1 LAREKVNV
9 ILISQASSEHS
20 ICFAVE
26 SSMAGVA
33 KKAIEKE
40 FQYELKNEEI
50 DEVQVEGDLS
60 IVAVVGDGM
69 KHSPGTSGRMFSALG
84 RNGVNVVA
92 IAQGASERNISAVV
106 RQVDR
111 SEEHTSELQSREN
124 LVCRLRLEK
133 KKYREVGLVG
143 EAHPAAQL
151 QQVRN
156 CVLDTNEIL
165 VLVQRLLG
173 PLDIVEQLTLRPRL
187 AGSIPAR

>member
-1 LAREKVNV
+1 L
-9 ILISQASSEHS
+9 SS
-20 ICFAVE
+20 AYLQPRRPRRVPPPVPTRR
-26 SSMAGVA
+26 SSD
-33 KKAIEKE
+33 
-40 FQYELKNEEI
+40 L
-50 DEVQVEGDLS
+50 QVEGDLS

-133 KKYREVGLVG
+133 KKY
-143 EAHPAAQL
+143 
-151 QQVRN
+151 
-156 CVLDTNEIL
+156 
-165 VLVQRLLG
+165 
-173 PLDIVEQLTLRPRL
+173 
-187 AGSIPAR
+187 